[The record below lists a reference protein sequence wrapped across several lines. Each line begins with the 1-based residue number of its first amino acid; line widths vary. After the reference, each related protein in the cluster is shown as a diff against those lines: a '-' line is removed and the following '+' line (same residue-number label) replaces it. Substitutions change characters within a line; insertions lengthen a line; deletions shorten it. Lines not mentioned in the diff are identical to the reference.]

1 MQSRDRLKQYCK
13 TLLKFE
19 PDYVFTHV
27 TRLVPSKGL
36 WRDLRVLE
44 HVDALLRER
53 NETAVLFTLSTEVPG
68 RRQEDVLRMDQRAKV
83 EQYGDGFSAKSICW
97 TRAIMLA
104 GRRVKRGAVSEG

>member
-1 MQSRDRLKQYCK
+1 MASRNKLRRYCK

-44 HVDALLRER
+44 HVEEQLRQR
-53 NETAVLFTLSTEVPG
+53 NETAVLFALSTEVPA
-68 RRQEDVLRMDQRAKV
+68 RRRRRHPP
-83 EQYGDGFSAKSICW
+83 DGAVATSWPVVHREGLPGPVAAARPPT
-97 TRAIMLA
+97 TRACRSSTPRA
-104 GRRVKRGAVSEG
+104 AT